1 MAAFRIQQHV
11 RFQHCDPAA
20 MVFYPRYFEMINL
33 TVEEWFRCGLDW
45 GFQQMHEIDDRG
57 IPTARIAVDFSA
69 PSRLGDVL
77 DWSLTVKRI
86 GTSSLDVE
94 IVASCGGELRLTC
107 RSTLVQFV
115 KSSGRPVAWSAQIKG
130 RMQAFKE
137 VTAAESG

>member
-1 MAAFRIQQHV
+1 MPAFHMQQDV

-33 TVEEWFRCGLDW
+33 TIEEWFRSGLGWD
-45 GFQQMHEIDDRG
+45 FHRMHEIDDRG
-57 IPTARIAVDFSA
+57 IPTARIEVEFKA

-86 GTSSLDVE
+86 GTSSLDLE
-94 IVASCGGELRLTC
+94 IAATCDGEARLVC

-115 KSSGRPVAWSAQIKG
+115 KSTGRPVAWTDG
-130 RMQAFKE
+130 LKE
-137 VTAAESG
+137 KMADFSG